1 MASVISHLTSKFI
14 PFLLL
19 VLTIKLENSGAF
31 TPPSSTLSRQA
42 FTISRLSS
50 FLEQSSQ
57 SENSSP
63 AMGKIEQ
70 RLAELGIEI
79 PSSAASPKGN
89 YVPAVRYGNILHLCG
104 HIPQRVADKS
114 LITGKLGVDLSVEQG
129 YESARTCAINILG
142 TLQAE
147 LGTLDKVEKI
157 IKVVGFVNCSNDFD
171 KQANVINGAS
181 DLFGEVFGKEVGQH
195 ARSAVGSNALPL
207 GIATEVE
214 CIVAV
219 KED

>member
-1 MASVISHLTSKFI
+1 
-14 PFLLL
+14 
-19 VLTIKLENSGAF
+19 
-31 TPPSSTLSRQA
+31 
-42 FTISRLSS
+42 
-50 FLEQSSQ
+50 
-57 SENSSP
+57 
-63 AMGKIEQ
+63 MGKIEQ

-157 IKVVGFVNCSNDFD
+157 IKV
-171 KQANVINGAS
+171 ANVINGAS

-214 CIVAV
+214 CIVA
-219 KED
+219 